1 MDIFSKLGTIKLGDF
16 WRGLIIAVIM
26 AVLTVIYESVQKGS
40 LEISWNSVILAGVG
54 AGISY
59 LLKNLGTGKNGKILT
74 NK

>member
-1 MDIFSKLGTIKLGDF
+1 MDIFTRLGVIKLSDF

-26 AVLTVIYESVQKGS
+26 AVLTVVYESIQKGS
-40 LEISWNSVILAGVG
+40 FAISWNSVILAGLG

-59 LLKNLGTGKNGKILT
+59 LLKNLGTGQNGKLLT